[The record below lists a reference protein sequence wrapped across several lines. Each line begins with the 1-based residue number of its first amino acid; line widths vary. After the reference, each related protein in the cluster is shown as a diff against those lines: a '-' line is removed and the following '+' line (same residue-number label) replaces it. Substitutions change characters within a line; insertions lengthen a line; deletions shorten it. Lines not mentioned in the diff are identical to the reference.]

1 MRITISE
8 EEYKIIYKL
17 LKANNL
23 DSLSNRLIEER
34 EKDIAAKST
43 ETLVKNGKRVAI
55 KKALNSREKIKAVL
69 EGSLFLEEI
78 TISSIAKETGLS
90 YNTVK
95 NHKDLVSPY
104 LKKKLK

>member
-1 MRITISE
+1 MRITITE
-8 EEYKIIYKL
+8 EEYTKIYKL

-23 DSLSNRLIEER
+23 DSLANRLIEER

-43 ETLVKNGKRVAI
+43 EVLIKHGKKVANL
-55 KKALNSREKIKAVL
+55 KAKNSREKIKAAL

-78 TISSIAKETGLS
+78 TISVIAKETGLS

-95 NHKDLVSPY
+95 NHKDLIDPY
-104 LKKKLK
+104 LKKKLN